1 MPFAQV
7 QMNDYAVVIHAGNDA
22 WTWQVM
28 DFEARVAASGE
39 APDRESAW
47 RGSAAGSEPGQE
59 LGDRQ
64 KKGRLPQERRRPKV
78 A

>member
-1 MPFAQV
+1 MAYDQMQV
-7 QMNDYAVVIHAGNDA
+7 RDYAVVIHAGNDA

-28 DFEARVAASGE
+28 DFDAGVAASGL

-47 RGSAAGSEPGQE
+47 RSGLFAAGAVGALAR
-59 LGDRQ
+59 LG
-64 KKGRLPQERRRPKV
+64 RR

>member
-1 MPFAQV
+1 MPFAQI
-7 QMNDYAVVIHAGNDA
+7 QMNDYAVVILAGNDV

-39 APDRESAW
+39 AADRESA
-47 RGSAAGSEPGQE
+47 RRCGLFAAGAVGA
-59 LGDRQ
+59 LARI
-64 KKGRLPQERRRPKV
+64 GRR

>member
-1 MPFAQV
+1 MPYAQIQV
-7 QMNDYAVVIHAGNDA
+7 RDYAVVIHAGNGH

-28 DFEARVAASGE
+28 DFDARVAASGL

-47 RGSAAGSEPGQE
+47 RSGLFAAGAVGA
-59 LGDRQ
+59 LARI
-64 KKGRLPQERRRPKV
+64 GRR

>member
-7 QMNDYAVVIHAGNDA
+7 QMNDYAVLIHAGNEA

-28 DFEARVAASGE
+28 DFDARVAASGE

-47 RGSAAGSEPGQE
+47 RSGLFAAGAVGS
-59 LGDRQ
+59 LARI
-64 KKGRLPQERRRPKV
+64 GRRL
-78 A
+78 

>member
-1 MPFAQV
+1 MAYDQMQV
-7 QMNDYAVVIHAGNDA
+7 RDYAVVIHAGNDA

-28 DFEARVAASGE
+28 DFDARVAASGL

-47 RGSAAGSEPGQE
+47 RSGLFAAGAVGALAR
-59 LGDRQ
+59 LG
-64 KKGRLPQERRRPKV
+64 RR

>member
-47 RGSAAGSEPGQE
+47 RSGLFAAGAVGG
-59 LGDRQ
+59 LARI
-64 KKGRLPQERRRPKV
+64 GRRL
-78 A
+78 